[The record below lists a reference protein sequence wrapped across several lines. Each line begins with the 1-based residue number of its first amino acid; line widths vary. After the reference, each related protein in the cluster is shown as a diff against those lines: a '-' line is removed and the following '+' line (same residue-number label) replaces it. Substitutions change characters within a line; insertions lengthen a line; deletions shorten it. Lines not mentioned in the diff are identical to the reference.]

1 MDRKH
6 KAENK
11 ISESSFLSVK
21 VRSFFIENESS
32 NVRTSGASAD
42 NVQSSFDKDFKH
54 NFGCVRI
61 PFIIERRERM
71 LKVAVFDEE
80 HEKDLQ
86 HEINEFLKKLSED
99 QLVDIKYDV
108 SAACDPQGEQLYCFS
123 ALILYR
129 A

>member
-1 MDRKH
+1 
-6 KAENK
+6 
-11 ISESSFLSVK
+11 
-21 VRSFFIENESS
+21 
-32 NVRTSGASAD
+32 
-42 NVQSSFDKDFKH
+42 
-54 NFGCVRI
+54 
-61 PFIIERRERM
+61 M
-71 LKVAVFDEE
+71 LKVAVIDEE

-129 A
+129 T